1 MCDSFYHTVLS
12 FILPPVWNVLRHTR
26 QSKQHHH
33 IDHST
38 SNRRNVKLMKC
49 WSLRSGK
56 ICQCYNIIV
65 YIGRKAIITPS
76 CFFVPVQI
84 FATRHFPSRARSR
97 DLHFSK
103 NLCRFSGFQ
112 RRTVCKHCEC
122 GKAWIQ
128 FSELLNSWSN
138 SKYYHHDHF
147 HGNGLISFPPRHNM
161 ANRVQFVLRWWMC
174 VTAAAAVVDGTRV
187 EKHQQLKF
195 DQVYLPVYLR
205 TSVISSLHVLSLS
218 SPSIGLSHNS
228 HDDAWS
234 S

>member
-1 MCDSFYHTVLS
+1 MWQFLPHRFIIYFATCVKRAPTYSSIQATSSHWSQHQQQKKCETDEMLKFAFWSNLSVLKYNS
-12 FILPPVWNVLRHTR
+12 LHWEKSNYYTIL
-26 QSKQHHH
+26 
-33 IDHST
+33 
-38 SNRRNVKLMKC
+38 
-49 WSLRSGK
+49 
-56 ICQCYNIIV
+56 
-65 YIGRKAIITPS
+65 
-76 CFFVPVQI
+76 FFVPIQI
-84 FATRHFPSRARSR
+84 FASGHFPSSARSR

-205 TSVISSLHVLSLS
+205 TSVISTLHVLSLS

-228 HDDAWS
+228 HDDAWPS
-234 S
+234 

>member
-1 MCDSFYHTVLS
+1 MCVTVSTTPFYHLFCHLCETCSGILVNPSNIITLITAPATEEMWNWWNAEVCVLVKS
-12 FILPPVWNVLRHTR
+12 VSAILNV
-26 QSKQHHH
+26 
-33 IDHST
+33 
-38 SNRRNVKLMKC
+38 
-49 WSLRSGK
+49 
-56 ICQCYNIIV
+56 IV
-65 YIGRKAIITPS
+65 YIERKVIITPS

-84 FATRHFPSRARSR
+84 FATGHFPSRARSR

-195 DQVYLPVYLR
+195 DPVYLR
-205 TSVISSLHVLSLS
+205 TSVISTLHVLSLS

-228 HDDAWS
+228 HDDAWPS
-234 S
+234 